1 MGAGIAQVAATSG
14 LSVCLVDSSQHSID
28 RALVAIRS
36 SLSRLV
42 GKGKLTGEAG
52 EAALERLATST
63 SLEVRLDGG
72 LYSPP
77 ARAAGRA
84 T

>member
-1 MGAGIAQVAATSG
+1 MGAGIAQVAASSG
-14 LSVCLVDSSQHSID
+14 LSVCLVDSSQQSLD
-28 RALVAIRS
+28 QALQAIRS

-63 SLEVRLDGG
+63 TLEVRLGG
-72 LYSPP
+72 SLTLLVPP
-77 ARAAGRA
+77 DPC
-84 T
+84 